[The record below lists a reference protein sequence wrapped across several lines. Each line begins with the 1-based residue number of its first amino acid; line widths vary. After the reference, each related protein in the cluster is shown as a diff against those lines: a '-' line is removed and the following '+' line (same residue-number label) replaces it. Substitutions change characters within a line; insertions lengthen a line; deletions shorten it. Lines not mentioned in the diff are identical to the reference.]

1 MHPIT
6 GQILFLGRADG
17 VLNPSGVRF
26 GSADIYSVIETHF
39 PEVADSICVGQRRP
53 GDVDES
59 VILFLKMNKGFGYTE
74 SLVNKIKSKIA
85 EERSRRHVPKYV
97 FQTWD
102 IPVRS
107 PIPSLL
113 SFELQG
119 TNKHS
124 SDYSKFEEGRVTC
137 QADRVRQ
144 EDQAKRNV
152 GEP

>member
-1 MHPIT
+1 
-6 GQILFLGRADG
+6 
-17 VLNPSGVRF
+17 VRC
-26 GSADIYSVIETHF
+26 GSAEIYSVIETHF

-53 GDVDES
+53 GDVDEG

-107 PIPSLL
+107 PFPSLI
-113 SFELQG
+113 SFGLQG
-119 TNKHS
+119 ANKHS
-124 SDYSKFEEGRVTC
+124 LDHSKFEEGRVTC
-137 QADRVRQ
+137 QADRVWQ

-152 GEP
+152 GESRKSEVLRAVCGCGEGGQEDDE